1 MVNDPETPT
10 VVDDAP
16 TAPVNEARAALI
28 AVIVNDPA
36 RAADIILTCRDLVL
50 SFDDRLIEAYGRIE
64 RAEKLALEAI
74 RLAER
79 RS

>member
-1 MVNDPETPT
+1 MTVDPSTPT
-10 VVDDAP
+10 IIEDAP
-16 TAPVNEARAALI
+16 TAPVNEARAALV

-36 RAADIILTCRDLVL
+36 RAADILLTCRDLIL
-50 SFDDRLIEAYGRIE
+50 SFDDRLIEAAQRIE

-79 RS
+79 RQ